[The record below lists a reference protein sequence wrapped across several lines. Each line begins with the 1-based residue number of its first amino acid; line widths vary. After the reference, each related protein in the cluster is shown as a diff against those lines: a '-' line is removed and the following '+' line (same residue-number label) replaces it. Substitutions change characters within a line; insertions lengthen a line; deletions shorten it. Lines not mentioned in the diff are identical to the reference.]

1 MRIPILILALA
12 LMPGCSLFRKEDPKP
27 EASQV
32 EKSGKVVD
40 SYADSSDVAAGKASA
55 SVQVAKDANKDG
67 KPEVV
72 EKELTVAQANL
83 PRPTQADLMEART
96 RAGKMD
102 EKIYRDALSQAEKLQ
117 KQIED
122 LWAKV
127 EAQRAEDRAIADA
140 ELNKMRLQIEEERK
154 TKVMIGFAGVG
165 AVIAL
170 LGVGLFIFG
179 SRGNA
184 LALIAIG
191 AAWGSL
197 GFFWGSKIFDWIMA
211 GAIGGMILL
220 GFAWGVRRIFRKK
233 KQDDEGS
240 PPGSSQGGDDPG
252 SLG

>member
-1 MRIPILILALA
+1 MRLLILILSLG
-12 LMPGCSLFRKEDPKP
+12 LLPGCSMFKKEDPKP
-27 EASQV
+27 EPAQV
-32 EKSGKVVD
+32 EKSGKAVD
-40 SYADSSDVAAGKASA
+40 SYADSSDVAASKASA
-55 SVQVAKDANKDG
+55 SVQVAKDANKEG
-67 KPEVV
+67 KPAVV
-72 EKELTVAQANL
+72 EKELSVAQANL
-83 PRPTQADLMEART
+83 PRPTQADLQEARV

-102 EKIYRDALSQAEKLQ
+102 EKIYQAALDNADKLQ
-117 KQIED
+117 RQIED

-127 EAQRAEDRAIADA
+127 EAQRAEDRAVA
-140 ELNKMRLQIEEERK
+140 EARLGEMRLQIEEERK

-165 AVIAL
+165 AIIAL

-197 GFFWGSKIFDWIMA
+197 GFFWGSKMFDWIMG

-233 KQDDEGS
+233 KPAEEES
-240 PPGSSQGGDDPG
+240 PLASSQEPSDQESQG
-252 SLG
+252 